1 MEYAVIVISILGFA
15 VLLYFVFDLKRR
27 SEKLEQ
33 NEPMKVMLEWMKE
46 MKQSTENT
54 REGMQR
60 SIDETNKAINERLD
74 KAAQVI
80 GSLSKELGTMS
91 QIGPDIRRL
100 TDVMASPKARGN
112 FGEEML
118 EQLLSEV
125 LPLSSFQPQYRFKN
139 GEVVDVAI
147 FLGDRILPVD
157 SKFSLEN
164 YRLYTEA
171 REEQAAESLKKAFL
185 RDVKKRIDEI
195 HKKYILPQEGT
206 FDIGLM
212 YIPSE
217 GVFMEILSDATI
229 CQYAKD
235 NRVHFVSPNTLYY
248 WLQSI
253 LLSLKGQ
260 QINEVAQQVLDA
272 VSGIKK
278 ESDKFGSALGVLA
291 NHMKNAGNSMNSVV
305 NDYQKLQSSI
315 HNAANLELAE
325 TTEQKVIEGTK

>member
-1 MEYAVIVISILGFA
+1 MEYAVIAILILGFA

-46 MKQSTENT
+46 MKTTTESTRQN
-54 REGMQR
+54 MQVQLD
-60 SIDETNKAINERLD
+60 STNKAINERLD
-74 KAAQVI
+74 NAGRVI
-80 GSLSKELGTMS
+80 GALSKELGAMS

-100 TDVMASPKARGN
+100 TEVMASPKARGN

-118 EQLLSEV
+118 EHLLAEV
-125 LPLSSFQPQYRFKN
+125 LPLSSFQSQYRFKN
-139 GEVVDVAI
+139 GEIVDIAI
-147 FLGDRILPVD
+147 FLGDRVLPVD

-164 YRLYTEA
+164 YRMYVES
-171 REEQAAESLKKAFL
+171 RDEQTGETLKKAFL
-185 RDVKKRIDEI
+185 RDVKKRVDEI

-217 GVFMEILSDATI
+217 GVFMEVLADASI
-229 CQYAKD
+229 VQYAKD
-235 NRVHFVSPNTLYY
+235 NKVHFVSPNTLYY

-260 QINEVAQQVLDA
+260 QINKVAQQVLDM
-272 VSGIKK
+272 VGGIKK
-278 ESDKFGSALGVLA
+278 ESDKFGATLGTLS
-291 NHMKNAGNSMNSVV
+291 NHIKNAGNSMNSVV
-305 NDYQKLQSSI
+305 NEYQKLQTSI
-315 HNAANLELAE
+315 HNTADLQLDEAPEA
-325 TTEQKVIEGTK
+325 KMIDVK